1 MARIKI
7 EIPDIVLFTTEIR
20 VRITDINYGNHVGND
35 AIVQIIHEARAQF
48 LASHGFTELN
58 AGGTA
63 LIMSNLIIDFK
74 KESFFGDLLTVKL
87 YAGNI
92 TNVSFDLFYSIS
104 TERDSQEILIVKAQT
119 GMVCYDYVARK
130 VSAITPAIL
139 KIIQP

>member
-1 MARIKI
+1 MSRIKI
-7 EIPDIVLFTTEIR
+7 EIPETVLFTTEIR

-48 LASHGFTELN
+48 LASQGFTELN
-58 AGGTA
+58 VAGTS
-63 LIMSNLIIDFK
+63 LIMSNLLVEFK
-74 KESFFGDLLTVKL
+74 KESFFGDHLTIKL

-104 TERDSQEILIVKAQT
+104 TVRDSQEILIVKAQT

-130 VSAITPAIL
+130 VSAITPGLL